1 LEQSFVERERFR
13 LLNHDPAEI
22 SMPRVEEV
30 IPFLT
35 NNGGADLQNGQG
47 SLSSHASPKSACGE
61 VCQTPI
67 HAKIGFEED
76 SDIIRECCRY
86 ANVARRK
93 ILPGHVDQVFE
104 HSQGDALGHI
114 NHPPPR

>member
-47 SLSSHASPKSACGE
+47 SLSSHASPKARVERSVKLLSTRRSVSKRTAISFGS
-61 VCQTPI
+61 VAVMRTYPI
-67 HAKIGFEED
+67 GKSCRDMWTKFSSTAKATLWAI
-76 SDIIRECCRY
+76 
-86 ANVARRK
+86 
-93 ILPGHVDQVFE
+93 
-104 HSQGDALGHI
+104 
-114 NHPPPR
+114 